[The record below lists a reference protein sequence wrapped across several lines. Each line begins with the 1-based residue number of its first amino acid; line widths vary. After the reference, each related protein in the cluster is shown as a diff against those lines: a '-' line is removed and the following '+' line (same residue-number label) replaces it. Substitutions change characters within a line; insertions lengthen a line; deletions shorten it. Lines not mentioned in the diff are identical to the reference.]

1 MRNENDIFH
10 FIFSILKYKKK
21 IKKTWSIQVAASG
34 HGDGEQSLIFV
45 SQFCPV
51 NPKI

>member
-1 MRNENDIFH
+1 MH
-10 FIFSILKYKKK
+10 
-21 IKKTWSIQVAASG
+21 TWSMQVAASE

-51 NPKI
+51 NPKLFLKGLSLL